1 MKRKHFVFLS
11 TIISILIIST
21 LVYRS
26 INTVNIVNI
35 PANTLDKIFSEN
47 IKAELNKREDLR
59 SIFIDE
65 IDYTREIIVCEE
77 KGNKVYIHAWLNCSG
92 HSSDDPT
99 LTKAKYPAIITLEK
113 VDDDYIFD
121 KLELST
127 LDEGS
132 DTIKIF
138 PYRIRNNYIENRIS

>member
-1 MKRKHFVFLS
+1 MKRKHFIFLS
-11 TIISILIIST
+11 TIISIIIISI
-21 LVYRS
+21 LVYKS
-26 INTVNIVNI
+26 MNTVNVVNI

-59 SIFIDE
+59 AIFIDE

-113 VDDDYIFD
+113 DKNDYVFN

-127 LDEGS
+127 LDEGLEA
-132 DTIKIF
+132 IKIF
-138 PYRIRNNYIENRIS
+138 PYRIRNNYIKDKIM

>member
-1 MKRKHFVFLS
+1 MKRKYFIFLS
-11 TIISILIIST
+11 TIISIIIISI
-21 LVYRS
+21 LVYKS
-26 INTVNIVNI
+26 MNTVNVVNI
-35 PANTLDKIFSEN
+35 SANTLDKIFSQN

-59 SIFIDE
+59 AIFIDE

-113 VDDDYIFD
+113 DKNDYIFN

-132 DTIKIF
+132 EAIKIF
-138 PYRIRNNYIENRIS
+138 PYRIRNNYIKK

>member
-92 HSSDDPT
+92 YSSDDPT

-113 VDDDYIFD
+113 DKNDYIFN

-132 DTIKIF
+132 EAIKIF
-138 PYRIRNNYIENRIS
+138 PYKIRNNYIKDKIM

>member
-1 MKRKHFVFLS
+1 MKRKNFIFLS
-11 TIISILIIST
+11 TIISILIISI

-26 INTVNIVNI
+26 MNTVNVVNI
-35 PANTLDKIFSEN
+35 PINTLDKIFSEN

-59 SIFIDE
+59 AIFIDA
-65 IDYTREIIVCEE
+65 IDYTQEIIVCEE
-77 KGNKVYIHAWLNCSG
+77 KGNKIYIHAWLNCSG

-113 VDDDYIFD
+113 DKNDYIFD

-132 DTIKIF
+132 ESMKIF
-138 PYRIRNNYIENRIS
+138 PSRIKNNYIKNKIM

>member
-1 MKRKHFVFLS
+1 MKRKHLIFLS
-11 TIISILIIST
+11 TIISILIISI

-47 IKAELNKREDLR
+47 VQPELNKREDLR
-59 SIFIDE
+59 AIFIDE

-77 KGNKVYIHAWLNCSG
+77 KGNKVYINAWLNCSG

-113 VDDDYIFD
+113 DKNDYIFN

-132 DTIKIF
+132 EAIKIF
-138 PYRIRNNYIENRIS
+138 PYRIRNNYIKDKIM

>member
-1 MKRKHFVFLS
+1 MKRKNFIFLS
-11 TIISILIIST
+11 TIISILIISI

-26 INTVNIVNI
+26 MNTVNVVNI
-35 PANTLDKIFSEN
+35 PINTLDKIFSEN

-59 SIFIDE
+59 AIFIDA
-65 IDYTREIIVCEE
+65 IDYTQEIIVCEE
-77 KGNKVYIHAWLNCSG
+77 KGNKIYIHAWLNCSG

-113 VDDDYIFD
+113 DKNDYIFD

-132 DTIKIF
+132 ESMKIF
-138 PYRIRNNYIENRIS
+138 PYRIRNNYIKNKIM

>member
-1 MKRKHFVFLS
+1 MKRKHFIFLS
-11 TIISILIIST
+11 TIISILIISI

-26 INTVNIVNI
+26 MNTVNVVNI
-35 PANTLDKIFSEN
+35 PINTLDKIFSEN

-59 SIFIDE
+59 AIFIDA
-65 IDYTREIIVCEE
+65 IDYTQEMIVCEE

-113 VDDDYIFD
+113 DKNDYIFN

-132 DTIKIF
+132 EAIKIF
-138 PYRIRNNYIENRIS
+138 PYRIRNNYIKDKIM

>member
-1 MKRKHFVFLS
+1 MKRKHLIFLS
-11 TIISILIIST
+11 TIISIIIIST
-21 LVYRS
+21 FAYKS
-26 INTVNIVNI
+26 INTVNVVNMST
-35 PANTLDKIFSEN
+35 NTLDKIFSEN
-47 IKAELNKREDLR
+47 VQPELNKREDLR
-59 SIFIDE
+59 AVFIDE
-65 IDYTREIIVCEE
+65 IYYTREIIVCEE
-77 KGNKVYIHAWLNCSG
+77 KGNKVYIYAWLNCSG

-138 PYRIRNNYIENRIS
+138 PYRIRNNYIKNRIS